1 MPLSYN
7 IFSLGREEDGRS
19 VFGEFGEV
27 GKGKGKGRGRE
38 RVRSGKG

>member
-27 GKGKGKGRGRE
+27 GKGKGRGRE